1 MQEIAK
7 VQDVE
12 GEKYEWILAKN
23 GFNHR
28 FTLEDKGNGFTITLL
43 GINQL
48 DEYSSGPAAPQG
60 TGVVAAEVS
69 NLSAAEKLQQT
80 AGTSLP
86 DGYMSQ
92 VDLKK
97 NPDALLGDFSEGT
110 SVMRGVETVTDARG
124 NVLVSNFKTRTSMT
138 QTQGIPTG
146 PSVNIA
152 GYDFDGIPKTWKDYI
167 NPSINRINSYNS
179 TQRLGSSVV
188 SSSQR
193 STRGFTLGLGKGNSD
208 LVSIGVGFQ

>member
-1 MQEIAK
+1 MGRIYTSVEDSKGIRKTVYNPETGASSSTVLKPVKAK
-7 VQDVE
+7 EAV
-12 GEKYEWILAKN
+12 GGI
-23 GFNHR
+23 
-28 FTLEDKGNGFTITLL
+28 GNGRTPY
-43 GINQL
+43 N
-48 DEYSSGPAAPQG
+48 
-60 TGVVAAEVS
+60 
-69 NLSAAEKLQQT
+69 
-80 AGTSLP
+80 LP
-86 DGYMSQ
+86 DGYMAK
-92 VDLKK
+92 VDLSK
-97 NPDALLGDFSEGT
+97 NPEALLGDFSEGT

-124 NVLVSNFKTRTSMT
+124 NVLVSNFKTRTTVT
-138 QTQGIPTG
+138 QNQGIPTG